1 MIVGTEL
8 RAWCQDKAAQA
19 AARAEADAL
28 TTAWNEGPAH
38 RGFVDAMAGLDAPS
52 AEAVAAKMVELFRDE
67 PWLDALVD
75 QLADALRRN
84 PYFEAPFRHT
94 SSEVHNGLIVYED
107 ENVSIGAGVTSVAG
121 LAEKKRQKGRRA
133 SIAFSGQVEIFKFV
147 KAGQARLSLW
157 EAPRISADFTAGTAG
172 RCWQTGARCIED
184 GAVLMVD
191 GRWQSFSIDHAASNL
206 VVLQATVKPD
216 RAPLSVEYDSVSH
229 EFVGCSA
236 ADDSA
241 SRIQMIATLLRKLD
255 DRAVF
260 PVLAEFLDHPSFF
273 VRWHVMRELL
283 GLDVEAALPHL
294 ERMAARDRHP
304 ETRRAARNVI
314 ESIGRLPA
322 GVRRAA

>member
-8 RAWCQDKAAQA
+8 LTWCRDKAAQA
-19 AARAEADAL
+19 AARAQADAF
-28 TTAWNEGPAH
+28 TNAWNEGPAH
-38 RGFVDAMAGLDAPS
+38 RRFTDAMASLDART
-52 AEAVAAKMVELFRDE
+52 AEAVAAKMVELFEDE
-67 PWLDALVD
+67 QWLNALVG
-75 QLADALRRN
+75 QLAEALRRN
-84 PYFEAPFRHT
+84 PFVEAPFRHT
-94 SSEVHNGLIVYED
+94 NSDVHKGLIAFED
-107 ENVSIGAGVTSVAG
+107 EHVSVGAGITSVAS

-133 SIAFSGQVEIFKFV
+133 SIAFSGQVEVFKFI
-147 KAGQARLSLW
+147 KAGQARLSFW
-157 EAPRISADFTAGTAG
+157 EAPRIKADFTGGSAG
-172 RCWQTGARCIED
+172 RCWRSGERRIED
-184 GAVLMVD
+184 GAVLTVD

-255 DRAVF
+255 SGAAF
-260 PVLAEFLDHPSFF
+260 PVLAEFLDHPNFF

-294 ERMAARDRHP
+294 KRMAISDRHT
-304 ETRRAARNVI
+304 ETRRAARSTL
-314 ESIGRLPA
+314 ESIGRLST
-322 GVRRAA
+322 GTRRAA